1 MMRRPPRSTRTDTL
15 FPYTTLFRSNA
26 KAHDLLALSS
36 LPPTQLGCG
45 GLIVRADAWRS
56 ALVGTGGYAKAQALN
71 GFFAVTKLGGRFGR
85 QRQFEPLCGEVQPDI
100 RNAGHACPSRFTIA
114 DAACAVHSL
123 HSHGDAV
130 GHFMNSEE
138 RR

>member
-1 MMRRPPRSTRTDTL
+1 MREKLRDSVGGGHQ
-15 FPYTTLFRSNA
+15 NA

-71 GFFAVTKLGGRFGR
+71 GFFDVTKLGGRFGR
-85 QRQFEPLCGEVQPDI
+85 QRQFEPLCGDVQD
-100 RNAGHACPSRFTIA
+100 RKSTRLNS
-114 DAACAVHSL
+114 
-123 HSHGDAV
+123 SH
-130 GHFMNSEE
+130 
-138 RR
+138 